1 MKKLS
6 ALLAASVVSASVFA
20 QCTVNPLANL
30 TVLNPMPTDPL
41 PDAFVGTAYQG
52 SGLSLSFAASGQD
65 IDPAVLVALFNI
77 NLPVPPGT
85 ATFAVTRVEVQNV
98 SGAPAG
104 ITVVSPDNPTEWNQG
119 DAGCFLVSGTPTTA
133 GDYEITFD
141 MLVDIEY
148 TITLTGTTGTFTPPQ
163 AVPVPYQM
171 RVRNDMSINEAG
183 AKELTL
189 FPNPAGDVF
198 TVSYPATQ
206 TDLAHIQ
213 ITDMSGKT
221 VASMAKTI
229 NSNGGNVS
237 MDINGLANGLYR
249 VTFDAGNVHTAT
261 KLVVQ
266 K

>member
-6 ALLAASVVSASVFA
+6 ALLAASVVSAAVFA

-30 TVLNPMPTDPL
+30 TVLSPMPTDPL
-41 PDAFVGTAYQG
+41 PDGFVGQAYQG
-52 SGLSLSFAASGQD
+52 SGLSISFAASGQN

-77 NLPVPPGT
+77 NLPVPAGT
-85 ATFAVTRVEVQNV
+85 ATFAVTRVQVQNV
-98 SGAPAG
+98 SGLPGG
-104 ITVVSPDNPTEWNQG
+104 ITAVSPDNPTEWNQG
-119 DAGCFLVSGTPTTA
+119 ESGCFRVSGTPTAA
-133 GDYEITFD
+133 GDFQITFD
-141 MLVDIEY
+141 MLVDIKY

-171 RVRNDMSINEAG
+171 RVRNDMSIDEFG
-183 AKELTL
+183 AKGLSL

-206 TDLAHIQ
+206 TDLANIQ

-221 VASMAKTI
+221 VASMSKTI
-229 NSNGGNVS
+229 NSNGGNLSV
-237 MDINGLANGLYR
+237 DINGLANGMYR
-249 VTFDAGNVHTAT
+249 VSFNAGNVHTAT